1 MTPTIYRYHYLCRW
15 ETREFSP
22 EMAAGGGMV
31 DLSPFVDKSAVSCLN
46 EDPRAPSSNLW
57 TTGNEYV
64 CRCAVL
70 LLLLRRAAASHSPV
84 NSRAAPML
92 PTRTHRSRDDEQLLL
107 HVPFTQEVKIFAMD
121 MVSKE
126 EPDAAPT
133 TVRLFVNQDD
143 VDFSTV
149 EDLDSAQTLELT
161 ATDLLPDRPTKLKF
175 TKFQQVSSITLF
187 VEDNGGSEYSVIS
200 SLRFFGRPTT
210 KVDMSKGLQKC

>member
-126 EPDAAPT
+126 EPDAT
-133 TVRLFVNQDD
+133 RQINQLGSSSPPSYTKW
-143 VDFSTV
+143 VAGRV
-149 EDLDSAQTLELT
+149 ALNHQQLT
-161 ATDLLPDRPTKLKF
+161 HGASGVARAADA
-175 TKFQQVSSITLF
+175 S
-187 VEDNGGSEYSVIS
+187 
-200 SLRFFGRPTT
+200 
-210 KVDMSKGLQKC
+210 